1 MIYDNIFQEQLEKV
15 TPEIK
20 KEMDWSAEIVK
31 RIEQILKEKGITQ
44 RELASR
50 IGCNE
55 TQIVRWTRGFPNY
68 TLSTLAKL
76 SVALGEDLICIN
88 SVLPAVSGYHPETMI
103 ATQYLSDADSP
114 SYGSSKDAAKT
125 SK

>member
-1 MIYDNIFQEQLEKV
+1 MICNKIFQEQLEKV

-31 RIEQILKEKGITQ
+31 RIEQILEEKGITQ

-76 SVALGEDLICIN
+76 SVALGEDLICM
-88 SVLPAVSGYHPETMI
+88 SPVLPAVSDYHPVTKT
-103 ATQYLSDADSP
+103 APQYLSDIDSL
-114 SYGSSKDAAKT
+114 SYGSSKNSAKT

>member
-1 MIYDNIFQEQLEKV
+1 MICNKTFQEQLDKV

-31 RIEQILKEKGITQ
+31 RIEQILEEKGITH
-44 RELASR
+44 RDLASR

-76 SVALGEDLICIN
+76 SVALGEDLICMTP
-88 SVLPAVSGYHPETMI
+88 VFPAVCGYHSERMTG
-103 ATQYLSDADSP
+103 TQYLSDADSP
-114 SYGSSKDAAKT
+114 SYGSSKNAT
-125 SK
+125 EPSK

>member
-1 MIYDNIFQEQLEKV
+1 MINSKMFQGQFEKV

-31 RIEQILKEKGITQ
+31 RIEQILEEKGITQ

-76 SVALGEDLICIN
+76 SVALGEDLIGTN
-88 SVLPAVSGYHPETMI
+88 PSVPAKALRP
-103 ATQYLSDADSP
+103 ADP
-114 SYGSSKDAAKT
+114 SGSSLCQHVAYSKDI
-125 SK
+125 S

>member
-1 MIYDNIFQEQLEKV
+1 MIYEKIFQEQLEKV

-76 SVALGEDLICIN
+76 SVALGEDLICMN
-88 SVLPAVSGYHPETMI
+88 PVLPAVSGYHPVTK
-103 ATQYLSDADSP
+103 AVPQYLSDTISP
-114 SYGSSKDAAKT
+114 SYGSSKNSVKT

>member
-1 MIYDNIFQEQLEKV
+1 MIYDKTFQEQLDKV

-31 RIEQILKEKGITQ
+31 RIEQILEEKGITH

-76 SVALGEDLICIN
+76 SVALGEDLICMTP
-88 SVLPAVSGYHPETMI
+88 VFPAVCGYHSERMTG
-103 ATQYLSDADSP
+103 TQYLSDADSP
-114 SYGSSKDAAKT
+114 SYGSSMNATKT

>member
-1 MIYDNIFQEQLEKV
+1 MICNKIFQEQLEKV

-31 RIEQILKEKGITQ
+31 RIEQILEEKGITQ

-76 SVALGEDLICIN
+76 SVALGEDLICM
-88 SVLPAVSGYHPETMI
+88 SPVLPAVSGYHPVTKI
-103 ATQYLSDADSP
+103 APQYLSDTDSP
-114 SYGSSKDAAKT
+114 SYGSSKNSAKT